1 MIANPRLRGNTIL
14 EAIKTVKQFYK
25 LSPRREDMNTLQEM
39 FSSSGLVRV
48 SEELIRVALPS
59 IRLTTHSAEET
70 QFRLGDTKFGGSP
83 DLPKGTQW
91 PTRNGSPLPFVAQFS
106 LFEIAPYNKD
116 HLLPDAG
123 IISFFF
129 DLEAFFES
137 QSFDQPTTWYVC
149 YAAGPFVDLQ
159 RFPMPESMLR
169 RGRYRTSGITCS
181 TEITLPDYSKYAPTS
196 IERLGLSSPLTDK
209 EEWAYYQI
217 QAQLAG
223 RAGATHHI
231 PIHRLLGHPD
241 NIQWDMYDELGGV
254 PADWQLLFQV
264 DSDHVI
270 DSNWGDTGRIY
281 YWIRTHDLAEKNF
294 SQVKLILQST

>member
-1 MIANPRLRGNTIL
+1 MSVLFGLEEHAYNGAGTLNGSKYYYSLGGRMIGKTSGSGAPTFFLTDMLGSVLADFSGASGTSAVSGNQTFCPYGNL
-14 EAIKTVKQFYK
+14 QYFKGSMGTV
-25 LSPRREDMNTLQEM
+25 
-39 FSSSGLVRV
+39 
-48 SEELIRVALPS
+48 
-59 IRLTTHSAEET
+59 
-70 QFRLGDTKFGGSP
+70 
-83 DLPKGTQW
+83 
-91 PTRNGSPLPFVAQFS
+91 NGSPLPFVAQFS
-106 LFEIAPYNKD
+106 LFEIAPYDKD

-123 IISFFF
+123 IMSFFF

-149 YAAGPFVDLQ
+149 YTPDPLADMERL
-159 RFPMPESMLR
+159 PMPESMLR
-169 RGRYRTSGITCS
+169 RGRYRTSGITYF

-209 EEWAYYQI
+209 EERAYYQI
-217 QAQLAG
+217 QAQLAR
-223 RAGATHHI
+223 RAGATYHV

-270 DSNWGDTGRIY
+270 NSNWGDTGRIY
-281 YWIRTHDLAEKNF
+281 YWIRAHDLAEKNF